1 MQTRKGDDY
10 CPLTVGM
17 WENAISC
24 TEGINKSVGDCIND
38 DDTNK
43 LCFVAGFISGGAA
56 PLSACV
62 AWLICCSLPP
72 VTAASFTP
80 VTGLI
85 DCCIF
90 STKKIGNG
98 MSKYKEGPQREIM
111 EDGDRLKQY
120 GTL

>member
-1 MQTRKGDDY
+1 MHTRKEDDY

-24 TEGINKSVGDCIND
+24 TEGINKSVSDCLND
-38 DDTNK
+38 DDTGK
-43 LCFVAGFISGGAA
+43 LCFIAGFVSGCSA
-56 PLSACV
+56 PLSACA
-62 AWLICCSLPP
+62 AWLLCCSLPP
-72 VTAASFTP
+72 VAAAACTP

-98 MSKYKEGPQREIM
+98 INKCTEGPQRQTM
-111 EDGDRLKQY
+111 EDERSMRY
-120 GTL
+120 GAL